1 MKNMK
6 LSAIKIRDSFANSKP
21 NKKKMWM
28 KRELY
33 KHFGELSP
41 IVVDGNNVLVDGYIS
56 YLILKE
62 FGIESTKVE
71 NLGGKYY
78 TSKFFKEKETY
89 YLYGVHRGNNKEY
102 VWMIPENKVDKIIG
116 QVLPGDQVI
125 VNTMYGKETV
135 TVTRI
140 ELLKNPPV
148 DRPIRSVVGR
158 I

>member
-6 LSAIKIRDSFANSKP
+6 LDAIKIRDSFANSKP
-21 NKKKMWM
+21 NKSRM
-28 KRELY
+28 KRKRYLY
-33 KHFGELSP
+33 KYYGIYKS
-41 IVVDGNNVLVDGYIS
+41 IVVDGNDVLIDGYMT

-62 FGIESTKVE
+62 FGVKSTKVV
-71 NLGGKYY
+71 NLGEKYY
-78 TSKFFKEKETY
+78 TSKFFKEKEIY
-89 YLYGVHRGNNKEY
+89 YLYGIHSGNDKEY
-102 VWMIPENKVDKIIG
+102 VWVIPENKVDKIIG